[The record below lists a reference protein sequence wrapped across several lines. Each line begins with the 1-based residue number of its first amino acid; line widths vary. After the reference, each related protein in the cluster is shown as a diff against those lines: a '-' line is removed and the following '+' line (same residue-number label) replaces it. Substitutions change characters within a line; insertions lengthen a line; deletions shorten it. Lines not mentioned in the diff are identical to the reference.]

1 MLRLAVDIDMQD
13 WEVHAICLS
22 FWRRLANSY
31 ISNFH
36 YFYFS
41 FFILLVHDFSNR
53 KIIEKWSKISDNS
66 PRWPTIEILDVFMIC
81 YMMMSSRL
89 KPYVYVLFLDQRIP
103 CTSLYINKILI
114 HPNLKEKKKKIG
126 CITQWFEKLWITIF
140 DAQQP
145 YKYRRSKN
153 KGG

>member
-81 YMMMSSRL
+81 YMMMSSRIHDHNMAAISTPPPCSML
-89 KPYVYVLFLDQRIP
+89 GCWMCHFPSIKRIFYQNMHDQD
-103 CTSLYINKILI
+103 N
-114 HPNLKEKKKKIG
+114 
-126 CITQWFEKLWITIF
+126 
-140 DAQQP
+140 
-145 YKYRRSKN
+145 RRVFISTWSN
-153 KGG
+153 IEQGEGVDSM